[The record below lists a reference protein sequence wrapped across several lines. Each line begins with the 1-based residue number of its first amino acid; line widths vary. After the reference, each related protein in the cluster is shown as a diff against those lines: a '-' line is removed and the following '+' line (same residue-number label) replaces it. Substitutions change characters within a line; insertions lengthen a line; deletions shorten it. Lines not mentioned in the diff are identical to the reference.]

1 MRLWHR
7 STLELA
13 HVFTGHNGPVNA
25 IDLSHSSERII
36 SASGDGTLILW
47 DIRTRR
53 FIRKFSGHSRGL
65 ACVAFVGSSSARRS
79 PYDFHHSSHTT
90 AEEDEL
96 IVSGS
101 NDKTI
106 RIWRASTGECVCML
120 EGHEDLV
127 RALAYDA
134 LSGRLI
140 SASYDQTVI
149 IWQLKR
155 TRPDSLVTSLGEEST
170 DEDAGNR
177 ENMNEQRMLD
187 VITATKQRQLK
198 GFHTSYIF
206 DVKFDL
212 GRIIRQVP
220 LPLLTGN

>member
-1 MRLWHR
+1 MRLWSR

-25 IDLSHSSERII
+25 IDVSRTSERII

-53 FIRKFSGHSRGL
+53 LVRTFSGHSRGL
-65 ACVAFVGSSSARRS
+65 ACVAFVGSSSPHRS
-79 PYDFHHSSHTT
+79 PYEFLHQSSRT
-90 AEEDEL
+90 AAGEDEL

-101 NDKTI
+101 NDQTI

-155 TRPDSLVTSLGEEST
+155 TRLDSLVTGLTEKPASEGAGNHEDT
-170 DEDAGNR
+170 DE
-177 ENMNEQRMLD
+177 QRTPD
-187 VITATKQRQLK
+187 VITADKLRQFK
-198 GFHTSYIF
+198 GFHTSHIF

-212 GRIIRQVP
+212 ARIIR
-220 LPLLTGN
+220 